1 MPLFLVEREYA
12 EQLVLDDET
21 NARSVQYELRHE
33 MRWVTSFLSAD
44 KKKAYC
50 LYEVDDAEILRQH
63 ASDLG
68 LPLDAIVEVSE
79 ITR

>member
-21 NARSVQYELRHE
+21 NARSVEYELRHE
-33 MRWVTSFLSAD
+33 MRWITSFLSAD

-50 LYEVDDAEILRQH
+50 LYEVHDAEVLRQH
-63 ASDLG
+63 ALDLG
-68 LPLDAIVEVSE
+68 LPADAIVEVNE